1 MRKGRGYQKVTKP
14 PGGYS
19 GTLLCVL
26 TPSEF
31 PCYDKFAMRQESH
44 KFRTGGKYHGT
55 FKHFRMERGQK
66 CGLCMRNGMWCIRQA
81 GGKAGS
87 MRQRMWGVRQ
97 TGRKTGSMRQCMW
110 RIRQVN
116 RELIRDVGGCLFLM
130 AADLR
135 METVK

>member
-26 TPSEF
+26 TQSEF

-55 FKHFRMERGQK
+55 FEHFRMERGQK
-66 CGLCMRNGMWCIRQA
+66 CGFCMRNGMWRIRQA
-81 GGKAGS
+81 GGEACS
-87 MRQRMWGVRQ
+87 MWQRVRGVRQ
-97 TGRKTGSMRQCMW
+97 TGGETGSMRQCMR
-110 RIRQVN
+110 RIRQVIDSLSE
-116 RELIRDVGGCLFLM
+116 EL
-130 AADLR
+130 AA
-135 METVK
+135 VCF